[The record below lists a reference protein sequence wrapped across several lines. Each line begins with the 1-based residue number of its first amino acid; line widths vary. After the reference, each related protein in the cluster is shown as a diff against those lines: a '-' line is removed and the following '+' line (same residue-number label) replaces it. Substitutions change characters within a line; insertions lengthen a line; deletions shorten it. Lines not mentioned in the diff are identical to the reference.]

1 MKKYLSLSL
10 IIFALGII
18 SGVFL
23 INTNKINVIA
33 DDLVLDEQELTIR
46 AIKRVIPSVVSIE
59 VFDYDDTIEL
69 DLNTGVQK
77 IIKDRESKGRGTGFI
92 ISSDGYVL
100 TNKHVLALASEE
112 SGDYQITLNSGKQY
126 YAQFIGVDPMKDL
139 AVLKIFDK
147 DLPYVEFSDSRELEI
162 GTTVIAIGNSLGRY
176 QNSATKGIVSG
187 LGRFIMATDNKTGLS
202 ASLDNVIQTDAEINL
217 GNSGGPLINL
227 KGEVVGINV
236 AIDESG
242 SSIGFT
248 IPINDAKPIVRSIR
262 ESGKISRPRLGVYYT
277 MIDPVIAEKNN
288 LPRTSGAWISRGDDE
303 KYEAT
308 EIVLPGSAAE
318 KAGILPGDIIFEIN
332 AISLDGKNTLAE
344 IAQQYRAGDKIGLKI
359 QRGDKILIKELI
371 LDEF

>member
-10 IIFALGII
+10 IIFTLGII

-46 AIKRVIPSVVSIE
+46 AINRVIPSVVSIE
-59 VFDYDDTIEL
+59 VFDYDDTLEFDL
-69 DLNTGVQK
+69 DTGVQK